1 MYLGIDAGG
10 THTDAVIIRDGAIA
24 ARAKIPTRHEDLVAT
39 LHEVLA
45 ALPSEL
51 RTNVTRVT
59 LGTTLAVNALLQDK
73 ADPVGLA
80 LCGGPGLDPARFAL
94 GKYTHVVPG
103 GLDHRGV
110 EVSPQRLDSL
120 HACAQGWQAQGVRAF
135 AAVSKFSPRNPA
147 FEQAMAA
154 ALAPFGDVVCQGR
167 LLSGLLNFPRRIA
180 AAYYNAAIWRLH
192 NAFADAA
199 DAALREAD
207 IRAPLFFL
215 KADGG
220 SIPLA
225 ASRARPVHS
234 LISGPAASAMGLLAL
249 ADAEEDS
256 VLLDIGGTTTDIAL
270 YADASPVL
278 EREGM
283 IVRGRATPV
292 RALAASSIPV
302 GGDSALSVADGRVLV
317 GPLRHGPAMAFGGN
331 VPTLLDALNVLEN
344 TPSGNTGASREG
356 LQALAAAHGR
366 QATDLASEAVQGALA
381 AIAKAARAQLERIN
395 SRPVYTLAALLEDRR
410 LAPKRAFLVG
420 GPASLVRPLLEKELG
435 LPVLCP
441 PHADIANAVG
451 AAVSLPSTA
460 LELFADTAAKQA
472 VVPVLGKTWPV
483 DRSYSLE
490 QAEDDARR
498 LLREQLTAESGG
510 HSPEKQDVD
519 VLEAA
524 LFATLGAYG
533 QGARDIRV
541 ICQARPGIACRVA
554 A

>member
-10 THTDAVIIRDGAIA
+10 THTDAVIICGGAVA
-24 ARAKIPTRHEDLVAT
+24 ARAKLPTRHEDLVAT
-39 LHEVLA
+39 LREALA
-45 ALPSEL
+45 ALPAQL
-51 RTNVTRVT
+51 RKDVARVT

-73 ADPVGLA
+73 ADAVGLA

-94 GKYTHVVPG
+94 GEYTHVVPG

-110 EVSPQRLDSL
+110 EVTPQRLDSL
-120 HACAQGWQAQGVRAF
+120 RASAQSWQAQGVRAF

-147 FEQAMAA
+147 FEQAMAKT
-154 ALAPFGDVVCQGR
+154 LAPFGDIVCQGHT
-167 LLSGLLNFPRRIA
+167 LSGLLNFPRRIA

-199 DAALREAD
+199 DATLQEAG

-249 ADAEEDS
+249 ADSDEDA

-270 YADASPVL
+270 YAGGSPVL

-292 RALAASSIPV
+292 RALASSSLPV
-302 GGDSALSVADGRVLV
+302 GGDSALNVVEGQVRV
-317 GPLRHGPAMAFGGN
+317 GPMRHGPALAFGGN
-331 VPTLLDALNVLEN
+331 VPTLLDALNMLERA
-344 TPSGNTGASREG
+344 PSGNAHASREG
-356 LQALAAAHGR
+356 LEALAAAHGLR
-366 QATDLASEAVQGALA
+366 APDLAREAVRSALA
-381 AIAKAARAQLERIN
+381 SIANAAREQLERIN
-395 SRPVYTLAALLEDRR
+395 SRPVYTLAALLENRR
-410 LAPKRAFLVG
+410 LAPKRVFLVG
-420 GPASLVRPLLEKELG
+420 GPALLMRPLLEKELN

-441 PHADIANAVG
+441 PHTDIANAVG
-451 AAVSLPSTA
+451 AAVSLPTTA
-460 LELFADTAAKQA
+460 LELFADTARKQA
-472 VVPVLGKTWPV
+472 FAPVLGKTWSV
-483 DRSYSLE
+483 DRAYNLE

-498 LLREQLTAESGG
+498 LLREQLAAESGG
-510 HSPEKQDVD
+510 HSPEGQDMD
-519 VLEAA
+519 VLESA

-541 ICQARPGIACRVA
+541 VCQARPGIACRVSA
-554 A
+554 

>member
-10 THTDAVIIRDGAIA
+10 THTDAVIIRNGAVA
-24 ARAKIPTRHEDLVAT
+24 ARAKLPTRHEDLVAT
-39 LHEVLA
+39 LRETLT
-45 ALPSEL
+45 ALPAQL
-51 RTNVTRVT
+51 RKDLARVT
-59 LGTTLAVNALLQDK
+59 LGTTLLVNALLQDK
-73 ADPVGLA
+73 ADAVGLA

-94 GKYTHVVPG
+94 GEYTHVVPG

-110 EVSPQRLDSL
+110 EVTPQRLDSL
-120 HACAQGWQAQGVRAF
+120 RASAQSWQSQGVRAF

-147 FEQAMAA
+147 FEQAMAKT
-154 ALAPFGDVVCQGR
+154 LAPFGDIVCQGHT
-167 LLSGLLNFPRRIA
+167 LSGLLNFPRRIA

-199 DAALREAD
+199 DAALQEAG

-234 LISGPAASAMGLLAL
+234 LISGPAASVMGLLAL
-249 ADAEEDS
+249 ADNDEDA

-270 YADASPVL
+270 YAAGSPVL

-292 RALAASSIPV
+292 RALAASSLPV
-302 GGDSALSVADGRVLV
+302 GGDSALRVAEGQVRV
-317 GPLRHGPAMAFGGN
+317 GPLRHGPALAFGGG
-331 VPTLLDALNVLEN
+331 VPTLLDALNMLEE
-344 TPSGNTGASREG
+344 TPSGNARASRAG
-356 LQALAAAHGR
+356 LEALAAAHGLR
-366 QATDLASEAVQGALA
+366 VPDLAREAVQNALA
-381 AIAKAARAQLERIN
+381 AIAKAVREQLKRIN

-410 LAPKRAFLVG
+410 LAPKRVFLAG
-420 GPASLVRPLLEKELG
+420 GPALLMRPLVEQELN

-441 PHADIANAVG
+441 PHTDIVNAVG
-451 AAVSLPSTA
+451 AAVSLPTTA
-460 LELFADTAAKQA
+460 LELFADTARKQA
-472 VVPVLGKTWPV
+472 FAPVSGKTWPV
-483 DRSYSLE
+483 ASSYTLE
-490 QAEDDARR
+490 QAEADARR

-510 HSPEKQDVD
+510 YSPEEQDVD
-519 VLEAA
+519 VLESA
-524 LFATLGAYG
+524 LFATLGPYG

-541 ICQARPGIACRVA
+541 ICQARPGIACRA
-554 A
+554 SA

>member
-10 THTDAVIIRDGAIA
+10 THTDAVIIRGGAVA
-24 ARAKIPTRHEDLVAT
+24 ARAKLPTRHEDLVAT
-39 LHEVLA
+39 LRETLA
-45 ALPSEL
+45 ALPVQL
-51 RTNVTRVT
+51 RKDVTRVT

-73 ADPVGLA
+73 ADAVGLA

-94 GKYTHVVPG
+94 GEYTHVVPG
-103 GLDHRGV
+103 GLDHRGI
-110 EVSPQRLDSL
+110 EVTPQRLDSL
-120 HACAQGWQAQGVRAF
+120 RASAQNWQAQGVRAF

-147 FEQAMAA
+147 FEQAMADT
-154 ALAPFGDVVCQGR
+154 LVPFGDIVCQGHA
-167 LLSGLLNFPRRIA
+167 LSGLLNFPRRIA

-199 DAALREAD
+199 DATLQEAG

-249 ADAEEDS
+249 ADSDEDA

-270 YADASPVL
+270 YAGGSPVL

-292 RALAASSIPV
+292 RALAASSLPV
-302 GGDSALSVADGRVLV
+302 GGDSALSVAVGRVQV
-317 GPLRHGPAMAFGGN
+317 GPVRHGPALAFGGSI
-331 VPTLLDALNVLEN
+331 PTLLDALNILEE
-344 TPSGNTGASREG
+344 TPSGNAQASREG
-356 LQALAAAHGR
+356 LEALAAAHGLR
-366 QATDLASEAVQGALA
+366 APDLAREAVRSALA
-381 AIAKAARAQLERIN
+381 AIAKAVREQLERIN
-395 SRPVYTLAALLEDRR
+395 SRPVYTLEALLGAHR
-410 LAPKRAFLVG
+410 LAPKRVFLVG
-420 GPASLVRPLLEKELG
+420 GPALLMRPLLEKGLE

-441 PHADIANAVG
+441 PHTDIANAVG
-451 AAVSLPSTA
+451 AAVSLPTTA
-460 LELFADTAAKQA
+460 LELFADTAGKQA
-472 VVPVLGKTWPV
+472 FAPVLGKTWPV

-490 QAEDDARR
+490 QAEEDARR
-498 LLREQLTAESGG
+498 LLREQLAVESGG
-510 HSPEKQDVD
+510 HSPEGQDVD
-519 VLEAA
+519 VLESA

-541 ICQARPGIACRVA
+541 ICQARPGIACRVSA
-554 A
+554 

>member
-10 THTDAVIIRDGAIA
+10 THTDAVIIRNGAIE
-24 ARAKIPTRHEDLVAT
+24 ARVKLPTRHEDLVAT
-39 LHEVLA
+39 LREILA
-45 ALPSEL
+45 ALPAKLS
-51 RTNVTRVT
+51 TGITRVT

-73 ADPVGLA
+73 ADAVGLA

-94 GKYTHVVPG
+94 GDYTHVVAG

-110 EVSPQRLDSL
+110 EVTPQRLDSL
-120 HACAQGWQAQGVRAF
+120 SASARHWQAQGVRAF

-147 FEQAMAA
+147 FEQAMAET
-154 ALAPFGDVVCQGR
+154 LAPFGDIVCQGHA
-167 LLSGLLNFPRRIA
+167 LSGLLNFPRRIA

-192 NAFADAA
+192 NTFADAA
-199 DAALREAD
+199 DATLHEAG

-249 ADAEEDS
+249 TDAGEDAI
-256 VLLDIGGTTTDIAL
+256 LLDIGGTTTDIAL
-270 YADASPVL
+270 YASGSPVL

-302 GGDSALSVADGRVLV
+302 GGDSALHVANGQAQI
-317 GPLRHGPAMAFGGN
+317 GPLRHGPALAFGGS
-331 VPTLLDALNVLEN
+331 VPTLLDALNMLEP
-344 TPSGNTGASREG
+344 TPSGNAQASRAGIET
-356 LQALAAAHGR
+356 LAAAHAL
-366 QATDLASEAVQGALA
+366 QAPDLAREAVQNALA
-381 AIAKAARAQLERIN
+381 AIAKAVHDQLERIN
-395 SRPVYTLAALLEDRR
+395 SRPVYTLAALLKDRR
-410 LAPKRAFLVG
+410 IAPKRIFLVG
-420 GPASLVRPLLEKELG
+420 GPALLMRPLLEKELR

-451 AAVSLPSTA
+451 AAVSLPSTV
-460 LELFADTAAKQA
+460 LELFADTARKQA
-472 VVPVLGKTWPV
+472 FTPVLGKTWPV
-483 DRSYSLE
+483 ERSYSLE
-490 QAEDDARR
+490 QAEGDARR
-498 LLREQLTAESGG
+498 LLRAQLAAESGG
-510 HSPEKQDVD
+510 LEERDVD
-519 VLEAA
+519 VTESA
-524 LFATLGAYG
+524 LFATLGEYG

-541 ICQARPGIACRVA
+541 ICQTRPGIACRVSP
-554 A
+554 

>member
-10 THTDAVIIRDGAIA
+10 THTDAVIIHSGAIA
-24 ARAKIPTRHEDLVAT
+24 ARAKLPTRHEDLVAT
-39 LHEVLA
+39 LREALA
-45 ALPSEL
+45 ALPAKL
-51 RTNVTRVT
+51 RARVTRVT
-59 LGTTLAVNALLQDK
+59 LGTTLAVNALLQDQ
-73 ADPVGLA
+73 ADAVGLA

-94 GKYTHVVPG
+94 GEYTHVVPG
-103 GLDHRGV
+103 GLDHRGI
-110 EVSPQRLDSL
+110 EVTPQQLDSL
-120 HACAQGWQAQGVRAF
+120 NAAAKSWQAQGVRAF

-147 FEQAMAA
+147 FEQAMAKT
-154 ALAPFGDVVCQGR
+154 LTPFGSVVCQGH

-199 DAALREAD
+199 DAALQEAG

-234 LISGPAASAMGLLAL
+234 LISGPSASAMGLLAL
-249 ADAEEDS
+249 ADACEDAI
-256 VLLDIGGTTTDIAL
+256 LLDIGGTTADIAL
-270 YADASPVL
+270 YAEGSPVL

-302 GGDSALSVADGRVLV
+302 GGDSALNIADGRVHV
-317 GPLRHGPAMAFGGN
+317 GPLRHGPALAFGGSI
-331 VPTLLDALNVLEN
+331 PTLLDALNMLN
-344 TPSGNTGASREG
+344 HAPCGNAGASRDGIEALAASHG
-356 LQALAAAHGR
+356 LQAQDVSR
-366 QATDLASEAVQGALA
+366 EAVRSALA
-381 AIAKAARAQLERIN
+381 AIAEAVREQLERIN
-395 SRPVYTLAALLEDRR
+395 SRPVYTLAALLKDRK
-410 LAPKRAFLVG
+410 LAPKRLFLVG
-420 GPASLVRPLLEKELG
+420 GPALLVRPLLEKELG

-460 LELFADTAAKQA
+460 LELFADTAGKQA
-472 VVPVLGKTWPV
+472 FVPVLGKTWPV

-490 QAEDDARR
+490 QAEKDARR
-498 LLREQLTAESGG
+498 LLRERLAAESRGQD
-510 HSPEKQDVD
+510 PEKQEVD
-519 VLEAA
+519 ILESV

-541 ICQARPGIACRVA
+541 ICQARPGIACRVSA
-554 A
+554 

>member
-10 THTDAVIIRDGAIA
+10 THTDAVIIRNGAVA
-24 ARAKIPTRHEDLVAT
+24 ARAKLPTRHDDLVAT
-39 LHEVLA
+39 LREVLA
-45 ALPSEL
+45 ALPAQL
-51 RTNVTRVT
+51 RTGITRAT

-73 ADPVGLA
+73 ADSVGLA

-94 GKYTHVVPG
+94 GEYTHIVPG
-103 GLDHRGV
+103 GLDHRGI
-110 EVSPQRLDSL
+110 EVTPQQLGSL
-120 HACAQGWQAQGVRAF
+120 SAAAKNWQTQGVRAF

-147 FEQAMAA
+147 FEQAMAET
-154 ALAPFGDVVCQGR
+154 LAPFGDVVCQGHA
-167 LLSGLLNFPRRIA
+167 LSGLLNFPRRIA

-192 NAFADAA
+192 NSFADAA
-199 DAALREAD
+199 AAALQEAD

-249 ADAEEDS
+249 ADTDEDAI
-256 VLLDIGGTTTDIAL
+256 LLDIGGTTTDIAL
-270 YADASPVL
+270 YAHASPVL

-302 GGDSALSVADGRVLV
+302 GGDSALTIADGRVQA
-317 GPLRHGPAMAFGGN
+317 GPLRHGPALAFGGN
-331 VPTLLDALNVLEN
+331 IPTLLDALNLLEGE
-344 TPSGNTGASREG
+344 PGGNARSSREG
-356 LQALAAAHGR
+356 LEALAAEHGL
-366 QATDLASEAVQGALA
+366 QAPELSRKAVQSALTAIAEAV
-381 AIAKAARAQLERIN
+381 REQLERIN

-410 LAPKRAFLVG
+410 LTPKRVFLVG
-420 GPASLVRPLLEKELG
+420 GPALLMRPLLEKELG

-460 LELFADTAAKQA
+460 LELFADTAGKQA
-472 VVPVLGKTWPV
+472 FVPVLGKTWPV
-483 DRSYSLE
+483 DRSYSLA
-490 QAEDDARR
+490 QAENDAKR
-498 LLREQLTAESGG
+498 LLRERLAAESGG
-510 HSPEKQDVD
+510 LGPEEQHVD
-519 VLEAA
+519 ILESA

-541 ICQARPGIACRVA
+541 ICQARPGIACRVSA
-554 A
+554 